1 MSGNEDAKSDTERQ
15 VSDELAN
22 QPKQEGEGTQESKER
37 RANAE
42 KKLKDLKTAEA
53 GTK

>member
-1 MSGNEDAKSDTERQ
+1 MSGSEEAKRDAERQ
-15 VSDELAN
+15 VTDELAN
-22 QPKQEGEGTQESKER
+22 QPKQEGEGTQESKEK

-42 KKLKDLKTAEA
+42 KKLKDLKTREA

>member
-1 MSGNEDAKSDTERQ
+1 MSGTEEAKRDAERQ

-22 QPKQEGEGTQESKER
+22 QPKQEGEGTQESKEK

-42 KKLKDLKTAEA
+42 KALHDLKSPR
-53 GTK
+53 